1 MVDGVEGGVEE
12 VVFIETWNTTTLDT
26 VAFCPLLFTKKQ
38 SQRVD
43 HDCVVLRRG
52 LDLVLPGLHQ
62 VGTYT
67 VI

>member
-43 HDCVVLRRG
+43 HDEYGV
-52 LDLVLPGLHQ
+52 D
-62 VGTYT
+62 
-67 VI
+67 